1 MHKARSVLSVKEK
14 VGWVAGAWHSFAAP
28 VTERAKRQPGS
39 GKADGSRCRLH
50 SLVLCALLDA
60 CKWHKKQRL
69 QSVSHACAKIFLP
82 HVEPPS
88 TLHRQHREDCVTL
101 SQADQLFD
109 LYCRIRVAVPRVLFP
124 RRRMG
129 GAVRGHICQHSGRAY
144 HSKMRCLMVYAFIG
158 YGPAQL
164 D

>member
-88 TLHRQHREDCVTL
+88 TLHRQHWEDCVTL
-101 SQADQLFD
+101 SQADQLRSI
-109 LYCRIRVAVPRVLFP
+109 LQNPCSCAQSAISTAPYGWC
-124 RRRMG
+124 
-129 GAVRGHICQHSGRAY
+129 CQRAY
-144 HSKMRCLMVYAFIG
+144 LST
-158 YGPAQL
+158 
-164 D
+164 